1 MPLLNY
7 LTHATIEM
15 NYCIFMLEND
25 IKSTLNILQNIRFNI
40 CTNIIVRQM
49 GFENQL
55 SFIIYSIFISH
66 FSGWTH
72 L

>member
-1 MPLLNY
+1 
-7 LTHATIEM
+7 
-15 NYCIFMLEND
+15 MLEND
-25 IKSTLNILQNIRFNI
+25 IISTLNILQNIRFNI
-40 CTNIIVRQM
+40 CTNIIFNQEIVRQM